1 MSIYSQYEVY
11 PSWVDE
17 IDTRQC
23 EDCTFECGTIGYCLK
38 DCGENYIVSQLIT
51 SKGYRQCN
59 IDYIYLNGETVPG
72 VEIYKRQAQKFMD
85 NLHELGHK
93 CEMIQHPFGK
103 NYLATIIIDNG
114 INPIELSLDFLK
126 LEVIK

>member
-17 IDTRQC
+17 IDTSEC

-38 DCGENYIVSQLIT
+38 DCGENYIVSKLIT
-51 SKGYRQCN
+51 SKGYCQCN
-59 IDYIYLNGETVPG
+59 IDYVYLNGETVPG
-72 VEIYKRQAQKFMD
+72 VEIYKRQSQKFMD

-103 NYLATIIIDNG
+103 KYLATIIIDNG